1 MKDIVMKL
9 QKLNKEIAVMESC
22 TGGYIANAITNI
34 EGASFV
40 FKFGAVT
47 YSNDYKVKMGVSEEV
62 ISLYSVYSM
71 ECANS
76 MSKSIAC
83 YADSSYGIGVTGKL
97 NREDVNNN
105 TGDNNRVY
113 ISIYDRENDL
123 FINKELVVTKESR
136 LECKDEVLKEVIILL
151 NKHIKASN

>member
-1 MKDIVMKL
+1 MKDIVIKL
-9 QKLNKEIAVMESC
+9 QKLNKEISVMESC

-47 YSNDYKVKMGVSEEV
+47 YSNDYKIKMGVSEEV

-113 ISIYDRENDL
+113 ISIYDRENDKFYNAEIKCL
-123 FINKELVVTKESR
+123 YDSREDNKR
-136 LECKDEVLKEVIILL
+136 LIIDKIIEKLEEIL
-151 NKHIKASN
+151 